1 MAVSV
6 GSIAQAVEEKA
17 PRSWAE
23 EWDNAGLL
31 VGSYAQQV
39 DKVLMVLDGTQEV
52 VEEAVE
58 VGAQLIMAHHP
69 LMLKPLQNLRKDNRQ
84 ARLPL
89 ALLQNH
95 IAYYAA
101 HTNLDQSE
109 FSSSLNLANLAG
121 VIQPELLSETA
132 EQVYKIATFVPVADA
147 ETLRLSLAR
156 AGVGKGF
163 ASGAHG
169 ECYEECFFQVQGQGM
184 FRAAEG
190 ADPAVGQVGELTR
203 VEETRL
209 ESIVTERNLKRAVRV
224 LLQEHPY
231 EEPAY
236 DVIRQETPGQSHGY
250 GAVGELLEPMPLG
263 VFWEE
268 FLRKL
273 PGLFAQDYDLSA
285 VRVTGD
291 MRQRIRK
298 IAVANG
304 SAGSMLPKALAR
316 GADLFIT
323 GDLSYHQ
330 VLDALEEGMAVIELG
345 HFLSEI
351 PMIQSLRDYLAVRKE
366 MSQVEWVISQK
377 NKGLWARI

>member
-6 GSIAQAVEEKA
+6 GSIVQAVEEKA

-23 EWDNAGLL
+23 EWDNPGLL

-39 DKVLMVLDGTQEV
+39 DKVLVALDGTQAV

-58 VGAQLIMAHHP
+58 IGAQLILAHHP
-69 LMLKPLQNLRKDNRQ
+69 IMLKPLQNLRKDNRH

-89 ALLQNH
+89 ALLQNQ

-109 FSSSLNLANLAG
+109 FSSSLDLVRLAG
-121 VIQPELLSETA
+121 VVQPALLSETG
-132 EQVYKIATFVPVADA
+132 EQLYKIATFVPVAEA
-147 ETLRLSLAR
+147 EALRISLAR

-163 ASGAHG
+163 AGGEHG

-184 FRAAEG
+184 FRATDG
-190 ADPAVGQVGELTR
+190 ADPAVGEVGELTR

-209 ESIVTERNLKRAVRV
+209 ESIVTQRNLKRAVRV

-236 DVIRQETPGQSHGY
+236 DVIKQETPGQPHGY

-263 VFWEE
+263 VFRED
-268 FLRKL
+268 FLGRL
-273 PGLFAQDYDLSA
+273 PGLFTRDYDLSA

-291 MRQRIRK
+291 MSQRIRK
-298 IAVANG
+298 IAFANG
-304 SAGSMLPKALAR
+304 SAGSMLPQALAQ

-323 GDLSYHQ
+323 GDLGYHQ
-330 VLDALEEGMAVIELG
+330 VLEALEEGMAVIELG

-351 PMIQSLRDYLAVRKE
+351 SMMQNLQEYLSMRKE
-366 MSQVEWVISQK
+366 LTQVDWVMSKK
-377 NKGLWARI
+377 NVGLWGN